1 MYLCVNLRYL
11 MCRCQRWCWLSMGD
25 DMKTDA
31 MLAKE
36 LNQVIQDRRALEKRE
51 AELKDFFKTR
61 MSAMGTDTLSV
72 GGILVSMVSKA
83 RSGLDAKALTV
94 ALGEDKIAEFQKVT
108 EYVQVDVKQEDVACD
123 RLAA

>member
-1 MYLCVNLRYL
+1 
-11 MCRCQRWCWLSMGD
+11 
-25 DMKTDA
+25 MKTDA